1 MMLKMKATGNHASHP
16 SKGLKPLEGSLGRRI
31 EIMDT
36 TLRDGEQTSGVSFLP
51 SEKLQIAKLLLEE
64 LKVDRIEVA
73 SARVSEGELEGVQKI
88 TQWAAKKG
96 YLDRVEVLGFVDTP
110 VSVNWIVEAG
120 GKVLNLLTKGSMNH
134 LVHQLKKTPE
144 QHFADIQ
151 KSISYAQEMGVS
163 VNVYLED
170 WSNGMRNSPEYT
182 LSLIEFLT
190 KQSVK
195 RIMLPDTLGLLSPKE
210 VKAFF
215 EQIVAQFPA
224 VHFDFHAHNDY
235 DLSVAN
241 VLEAISNG
249 AAGLHTTINGLGER
263 AGNAPLE
270 SVIAVIKD
278 FTDLEIGVQEQK
290 IFRVSKLVEQFSG
303 QHIPANK
310 PVVGE
315 NVFTQTAGIHA
326 DGDNKKNLYFND
338 LMPERFGRQRKYAL
352 GKTSG
357 KANILKNLEELGIS
371 LEKDELAKVTQRI
384 IELGDKKERVTTED
398 LPYIISDVLQNNS
411 ISKHISIEGYHM
423 THSKG
428 LKPTVQLRMSI
439 HGKFYDEIATGDG
452 QYDSFMRALKKI
464 YKTLGRELPKLTDY
478 HVSIPPG
485 GKTDA
490 FVETVITWD
499 YGKIFK
505 TKGLDPDQT
514 VAAMM
519 ATEKMLNIIENMNY
533 QPTKEE
539 STYYG
544 NQYRT
549 VAR

>member
-1 MMLKMKATGNHASHP
+1 MEANRNHTTQP
-16 SKGLKPLEGSLGRRI
+16 SKGLGPLEGVNGKRI

-36 TLRDGEQTSGVSFLP
+36 TLRDGEQTSGVAFLP

-88 TQWAAKKG
+88 TQWASQKG
-96 YLDRVEVLGFVDTP
+96 YLDRVEILGFVDTP
-110 VSVNWIVEAG
+110 VSVNWMVEAG
-120 GKVLNLLTKGSMNH
+120 AKVLNLLTKGSLNH

-144 QHFADIQ
+144 QHFSEIAQ
-151 KSISYAQEMGVS
+151 SISFAQENGIS

-170 WSNGMRNSPEYT
+170 WSNGMRNSPDYT
-182 LSLIEFLT
+182 ISLIDFLT
-190 KQSVK
+190 KQPVK
-195 RIMLPDTLGLLSPKE
+195 RIMLPDTLGLLSPEE
-210 VKAFF
+210 VKTFF
-215 EQIVAQFPA
+215 VQIIDKFPG

-241 VLEAISNG
+241 VLEALNHG
-249 AAGLHTTINGLGER
+249 AAGFHTTVNGLGER

-270 SVIAVIKD
+270 SVVAVIKD
-278 FTDLEIGVQEQK
+278 FTSFEIGIQEQK

-338 LMPERFGRQRKYAL
+338 LLPERFGRQRKYAL

-371 LEKDELAKVTQRI
+371 LERDELARVTQRI

-428 LKPTVQLRMSI
+428 LKPSVQLRLNV
-439 HGKFYDEIATGDG
+439 HGKSYNATATGDG
-452 QYDSFMRALKKI
+452 QYDSFMRAVKKI
-464 YKTLGRELPKLTDY
+464 YKSLKKELPKLIDY

-499 YGKIFK
+499 LGKIFK

-519 ATEKMLNIIENMNY
+519 ATEKMLNIIESFNY
-533 QPTKEE
+533 NSEKE
-539 STYYG
+539 SSSYG
-544 NQYRT
+544 NEYRT
-549 VAR
+549 AAG

>member
-1 MMLKMKATGNHASHP
+1 MKAN
-16 SKGLKPLEGSLGRRI
+16 RRI

-51 SEKLQIAKLLLEE
+51 SEKLHIAKLLLEE

-88 TQWAAKKG
+88 THWAAQRNF
-96 YLDRVEVLGFVDTP
+96 LDKVEVLGFVDNP

-120 GKVLNLLTKGSMNH
+120 AKVMNLLTKGSLNH
-134 LVHQLKKTPE
+134 LTHQLKKTPE
-144 QHFADIQ
+144 QHFAAIQ
-151 KSISYAQEMGVS
+151 ENIAYANANGVD

-182 LSLIEFLT
+182 LKLIEFLT
-190 KQSVK
+190 TQQVK
-195 RIMLPDTLGLLSPKE
+195 RIMLPDTLGLLSPDE
-210 VKAFF
+210 VREFF
-215 EQIVAQFPA
+215 DQILTQFPGI
-224 VHFDFHAHNDY
+224 HFDFHAHNDY

-241 VLEAISNG
+241 VMEAVLHG
-249 AAGLHTTINGLGER
+249 ASGIHTTVNGLGER

-270 SVIAVIKD
+270 SVVAMIKD
-278 FTDLEIGVQEQK
+278 FTDLEIGIQEQK

-326 DGDNKKNLYFND
+326 DGDSKKNLYFND
-338 LMPERFGRQRKYAL
+338 LMPERFGRERKYAL

-357 KANILKNLEELGIS
+357 KANIQKNLEELGIS
-371 LEKDELAKVTQRI
+371 LDKDELTKVTQRI

-398 LPYIISDVLQNNS
+398 LPYIISDVLQNYS
-411 ISKHISIEGYHM
+411 ISKNISIEGYHM
-423 THSKG
+423 AHSKG
-428 LKPTVQLRMSI
+428 LKPTVQLRMNI
-439 HGKFYDEIATGDG
+439 NGKFYDEVATGDG

-464 YKTLGRELPKLTDY
+464 YNTLGRELPKLINY
-478 HVSIPPG
+478 HVTIPPG

-519 ATEKMLNIIENMNY
+519 ATEKMLNIIETMNY
-533 QPTKEE
+533 NPEKEE
-539 STYYG
+539 SPYYG
-544 NQYRT
+544 NEYR
-549 VAR
+549 AIAG